1 MTDPILPENNRCLV
15 LTGTEFSGVML
26 MDGKQENSEGTIPI
40 GALGSFLFGA
50 ETVEELAREPGV
62 EMTER
67 MKQEMKKIIP
77 LDKIYLNETV

>member
-1 MTDPILPENNRCLV
+1 MAVCFQVTDPILPENNRCLV

-50 ETVEELAREPGV
+50 RTVEELTRSLGLEIG
-62 EMTER
+62 R
-67 MKQEMKKIIP
+67 SG
-77 LDKIYLNETV
+77 